1 MMLKN
6 YQNQKNILFT
16 ILLLFQDK
24 RIKKPFIFLQSFIIK
39 KKMDNVKTRVKNNI
53 KIVRVIIKII
63 KKKAP
68 NTIYYN
74 FVYQ

>member
-1 MMLKN
+1 MMPKN

-24 RIKKPFIFLQSFIIK
+24 RIKKFFIFLQSFINK

-53 KIVRVIIKII
+53 KVVRVIIKMI
-63 KKKAP
+63 KKSTEYHK
-68 NTIYYN
+68 
-74 FVYQ
+74 F